1 MSNLDR
7 EYLQRRREESLA
19 RAEQAADPAIAHIH
33 RRFAET
39 YASRLEGDV
48 SNKMQVSAS

>member
-19 RAEQAADPAIAHIH
+19 RAEQAADPSIAHVH
-33 RRFAET
+33 RKFAET
-39 YASRLEGDV
+39 YARRLEGETA
-48 SNKMQVSAS
+48 NKMRVSAG